1 MSPAVI
7 AMEWRSALAP
17 YARANVGRSV
27 LNVATS
33 IVPYLALMVAM
44 YLLIDVSPWLVAL
57 LTPLA
62 AGFMVRT
69 FIVFH
74 DCAHGSFLPSKRAND
89 WLGTLLSLFVYSNFL
104 AWRHHHAIHHG
115 TAGDLGRR
123 GIGDVQLMTVEEYRA
138 SPWRRRLY
146 YRAYRNPLVMFG
158 LGPLVEMVIE
168 PRMVP
173 RPARQGIRRGVYA
186 TNAALAVLLGALCLL
201 IGWRQLLLVQVPTLW
216 LAAAIGIFLFFVQH
230 QFEGVYWERSS
241 DWSYAQAA
249 LCGSSHLKLP
259 RVLRFFTGSIG
270 LHHVHHL
277 NPRIP
282 NYRLQN
288 AHDDLPWL
296 FAGVPTLSLL
306 DAFRCLRLKLYD
318 EDRRRLVGFSGT

>member
-1 MSPAVI
+1 MAMRSRHRGAESDATRLGGAAILATIPRLTEPGQPCRRVAWLRPSEHDCCLMSPAVI
-7 AMEWRSALAP
+7 ATEWRSALAP

-123 GIGDVQLMTVEEYRA
+123 GIGDVQLMTVEEYSA

-201 IGWRQLLLVQVPTLW
+201 IGW
-216 LAAAIGIFLFFVQH
+216 
-230 QFEGVYWERSS
+230 
-241 DWSYAQAA
+241 
-249 LCGSSHLKLP
+249 
-259 RVLRFFTGSIG
+259 
-270 LHHVHHL
+270 
-277 NPRIP
+277 
-282 NYRLQN
+282 
-288 AHDDLPWL
+288 
-296 FAGVPTLSLL
+296 
-306 DAFRCLRLKLYD
+306 
-318 EDRRRLVGFSGT
+318 